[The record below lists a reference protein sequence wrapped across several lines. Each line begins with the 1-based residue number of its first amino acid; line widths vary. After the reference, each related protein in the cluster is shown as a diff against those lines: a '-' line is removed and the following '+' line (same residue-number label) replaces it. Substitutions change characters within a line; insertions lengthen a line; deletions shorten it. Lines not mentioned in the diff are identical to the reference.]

1 MAKHWTHPLA
11 PWPADVE
18 TWARF
23 LAEVDERI
31 RRARSEGVSSGE
43 AWQTFDEPLPD
54 AQPPRLLPVGRVAPW
69 TDNARDARGR
79 FRRKEAS

>member
-31 RRARSEGVSSGE
+31 RRMRIECGHGSGG
-43 AWQTFDEPLPD
+43 WRTFEPPLKTT
-54 AQPPRLLPVGRVAPW
+54 QPRLLPVGRVAPW
-69 TDNARDARGR
+69 TDIARDAHGR
-79 FRRKEAS
+79 FRRRTAS